1 MTVVYSTAATSK
13 TGKIEKALKTT
24 TTMYLYTTVSS
35 GYFKV
40 GQKVV
45 VKDASGNKLF
55 EATIT
60 KVSVCDGTITPGSGT
75 LPTAYPSAS
84 GCVIPSDGLVCIELD
99 ITGITY
105 SGTIQNGSLETVK

>member
-1 MTVVYSTAATSK
+1 MTVVYSTTAASK
-13 TGKIEKALKTT
+13 TGKIERAQKTT

-40 GQKVV
+40 GQKVA

-55 EATIT
+55 EATIQL
-60 KVSVCDGTITPGSGT
+60 VGVCGGTITPGGT
-75 LPTAYPSAS
+75 LPTTYTSAS

-99 ITGITY
+99 ITGIT
-105 SGTIQNGSLETVK
+105 SGGAIQNGSLETVK